1 MVRMKISDRFTD
13 YGLFGGFFW
22 LLQLAIWCVLEA
34 WTPMDLIHFIDANFK
49 TLPMSVTSLLGGLGL
64 ILVFV
69 TGMVL
74 DLLGSQL
81 FKLVE
86 LGVFI
91 DLVLQHFD
99 WLVPFLKESRTYI
112 GSDFDATHKKVRLTT
127 AFTFNLGGGRM

>member
-1 MVRMKISDRFTD
+1 
-13 YGLFGGFFW
+13 
-22 LLQLAIWCVLEA
+22 
-34 WTPMDLIHFIDANFK
+34 MDLIHFHRRKLK
-49 TLPMSVTSLLGGLGL
+49 TLPMSVTSLLGVLGL

-69 TGMVL
+69 TGVVL

-91 DLVLQHFD
+91 DLVIQHFD

-112 GSDFDATHKKVRLTT
+112 GSDFDATHKTVRLTT
-127 AFTFNLGGGRM
+127 ALYFQPWKRKDVTLGARFRLYVRVNSFLIGYVTLRAGSCSQI